1 MTVRLPRLRGYKVL
15 SLVSGQSLLTVD
27 AIKEITVDYGEDCER
42 GPCETDDVTRAEF
55 RRLGGPAGHGGGQR
69 AVTK

>member
-1 MTVRLPRLRGYKVL
+1 VFLMTVRLPHLRAYKVL

-42 GPCETDDVTRAEF
+42 GPCETDDVTLAKF
-55 RRLGGPAGHGGGQR
+55 RRLGGPAGQGEGR
-69 AVTK
+69 ER